1 MDVNSPYFFNNIGT
15 NFEIELL
22 WEIKKLLNEV
32 TDISNLKVSN
42 NYKVIDRN
50 YLNKVRAL
58 VLKVGL
64 LVSHALS
71 ISENPYKRKALEEAK
86 LSLDLYDI
94 YLKKGQVNYFVL
106 KYILSDISKI
116 IGIATS
122 SYGIKPESE
131 EEYGPNSGFSGSV
144 DIL

>member
-1 MDVNSPYFFNNIGT
+1 MDPNFPYFSNNIST

-32 TDISNLKVSN
+32 SDISNLRVSN
-42 NYKVIDRN
+42 NYRVVDRN
-50 YLNKVRAL
+50 YLNKVRTL
-58 VLKVGL
+58 ILKVSL

-71 ISENPYKRKALEEAK
+71 ISENPYKREALEEAK
-86 LSLDLYDI
+86 FSLDLYDI

-106 KYILSDISKI
+106 KYILSEISNI

-122 SYGIKPESE
+122 SYGVKPESY
-131 EEYGPNSGFSGSV
+131 EEYGPNYGGGIDV
-144 DIL
+144 L